1 MYRHALYFEYGIRVV
16 FISYMCHTDVIPTIS
31 CYNFKKNC
39 LCRCVVSIP
48 VFMPVSMS
56 MHSSS
61 IGQLYNKSKQSHP
74 LLGKCPAYVAFIDIE
89 QEDSNVPIW
98 IVLGLL
104 DKSHKTI
111 MVIWHCLNHV
121 GNTNR
126 QRPNRTYNLDFN
138 YKICTNYEIV

>member
-31 CYNFKKNC
+31 CYNLKKNC

-74 LLGKCPAYVAFIDIE
+74 LLGKCPAYVASKKIQMFQYELCWDYLTKVTKL
-89 QEDSNVPIW
+89 SW
-98 IVLGLL
+98 LYGIV
-104 DKSHKTI
+104 
-111 MVIWHCLNHV
+111 
-121 GNTNR
+121 
-126 QRPNRTYNLDFN
+126 
-138 YKICTNYEIV
+138 